1 MFKKDMKALLKINAF
16 MDNEMKKLYD
26 TLENQK
32 CCINR
37 QERLLKRWKDYFCA
51 NDSFETF
58 DNELLKLLADTQ
70 KELSYPLFRKKMK
83 GGKNA

>member
-1 MFKKDMKALLKINAF
+1 MFKKDMKALLRINAF
-16 MDNEMKKLYD
+16 MDDEMKKLYD
-26 TLENQK
+26 TLKSRK

-37 QERLLKRWKDYFCA
+37 QERLLMRWKDYFTNGSIDVYD
-51 NDSFETF
+51 ND
-58 DNELLKLLADTQ
+58 LLKLLADTQ

>member
-16 MDNEMKKLYD
+16 MGNEMKKLYD

-32 CCINR
+32 YR
-37 QERLLKRWKDYFCA
+37 QERLLMRWKDYFT
-51 NDSFETF
+51 NGSVDIY
-58 DNELLKLLADTQ
+58 DDDLLNLLADTQ